1 MSVLSGN
8 TNIIVEQPREAQHL
22 LTLKVMR
29 QSSPLTS
36 KGTEKKTQAES
47 LDPTVS
53 KSASRIYMRD
63 LSENELSYSPSMNTN
78 AIENIYLGATFDSYL
93 IVNNDSARIA
103 RDIVIKAELQTEKQL
118 LQLADTTSNPVSTI
132 EPHKVYE
139 FVIKHEIKELG
150 IHNLICMVQYIT
162 DEGVRRYLKKFY
174 RFQVLNPFA
183 VKTKV
188 NNMADGTV
196 FLEVQIQNVAE
207 RLMYLERMNF
217 EPGEVFNYKDLNF
230 VVFNDEIN
238 DKELKK
244 VNENINE
251 NINEKIDL
259 VNKESNTE
267 SKEENNENLNIANE
281 QANLENDNKE
291 NEKNSESKIVKL
303 SKVKIDQESIFGK
316 NSYLNPQ
323 DIRQYLYMLMPKP
336 EIDNKLARTT
346 NALGKLEI
354 VWRSNYGETG
364 RLQTSQLI
372 RKSPIL
378 DEIEFSVTS
387 IPSLIELEVP
397 FKLGCRIRN
406 RTTTTLKI
414 TITAVKS
421 KMGSVLLSGS
431 STNYLGELAS
441 DAFVEFSLEFFPLS
455 PGLQKVGGLKV
466 VDKISGYTKEID
478 HLTDIFVLFSK

>member
-1 MSVLSGN
+1 MSVISGN

-22 LTLKVMR
+22 LSLKVMR

-36 KGTEKKTQAES
+36 KGIEKKSQIES
-47 LDPTVS
+47 LDSTVS

-63 LSENELSYSPSMNTN
+63 LSENELLSSPSMNTN

-93 IVNNDSARIA
+93 IVNNDSARIT
-103 RDIVIKAELQTEKQL
+103 RDISIRAELQTDKQR
-118 LQLADTTSNPVSTI
+118 LQLADTTSNPVSII
-132 EPHKVYE
+132 ESYKAYE

-150 IHNLICMVQYIT
+150 IHNLACMVQYTT
-162 DEGVRRYLKKFY
+162 DEGIRRHLKKFY

-217 EPGEVFNYKDLNF
+217 EPGEVFNYKDLNY
-230 VVFNDEIN
+230 VVYNDEIN
-238 DKELKK
+238 DKE
-244 VNENINE
+244 INE
-251 NINEKIDL
+251 NINKKIDL
-259 VNKESNTE
+259 INKESNIE
-267 SKEENNENLNIANE
+267 SKEEDNGNLNIANS
-281 QANLENDNKE
+281 QVNLENDNKE
-291 NEKNSESKIVKL
+291 DEKNSESKIFKL
-303 SKVKIDQESIFGK
+303 SKVIIDQESIFGK
-316 NSYLNPQ
+316 NSYLNPH
-323 DIRQYLYMLMPKP
+323 DIRQYLYMLTPKP
-336 EIDNKLARTT
+336 EIDNKLARIT

-372 RKSPIL
+372 RKPPIL
-378 DEIEFSVTS
+378 DEIELSVTS
-387 IPSLIELEVP
+387 IPPLIELEVP

-406 RTTTTLKI
+406 RTTATLKI

-421 KMGSVLLSGS
+421 KMGSVLLSGP
-431 STNYLGELAS
+431 STKYLGELAS

>member
-1 MSVLSGN
+1 MSVISGN
-8 TNIIVEQPREAQHL
+8 TNIIVEQPQTHL
-22 LTLKVMR
+22 LSLKVMR
-29 QSSPLTS
+29 QSSSLS
-36 KGTEKKTQAES
+36 KGTEKKSQVES
-47 LDPTVS
+47 LDSIVS
-53 KSASRIYMRD
+53 KSTSRILMRE
-63 LSENELSYSPSMNTN
+63 LNENELLSPASMNTN

-93 IVNNDSARIA
+93 TVNNDSTRIA
-103 RDIVIKAELQTEKQL
+103 RDVSIRAELQTDKQR
-118 LQLADTTSNPVSTI
+118 LQLADTTSNSVLII
-132 EPHKVYE
+132 EPLKTHE

-150 IHNLICMVQYIT
+150 IHNLVCMVQYTT
-162 DEGVRRYLKKFY
+162 DEGVRRYFKRFY

-217 EPGEVFNYKDLNF
+217 EPGEVFNYKDLNY
-230 VVFNDEIN
+230 VVSDDEIN
-238 DKELKK
+238 DKEFAK

-251 NINEKIDL
+251 KNEKSTI
-259 VNKESNTE
+259 E
-267 SKEENNENLNIANE
+267 SKEENNGNSDITNE
-281 QANLENDNKE
+281 QVNLGNDNKS
-291 NEKNSESKIVKL
+291 EKNSESKIVKL

-323 DIRQYLYMLMPKP
+323 DIRQYLYMLTSKP

-354 VWRSNYGETG
+354 VWRSNFGETG

-372 RKSPIL
+372 RKPPIL
-378 DEIEFSVTS
+378 DEIELSVTS
-387 IPSLIELEVP
+387 IPPLIELEVP

-406 RTTTTLKI
+406 RSTTTLKI
-414 TITAVKS
+414 TITAVKI
-421 KMGSVLLSGS
+421 KMGSVLLSGP
-431 STNYLGELAS
+431 STKYLGELAS
-441 DAFVEFSLEFFPLS
+441 DAFVEFNLELFPLS
-455 PGLQKVGGLKV
+455 PGLQKIGGLKV

>member
-8 TNIIVEQPREAQHL
+8 TNIIVEQPREVQHL
-22 LTLKVMR
+22 LSLKVMR
-29 QSSPLTS
+29 QSSPSTS
-36 KGTEKKTQAES
+36 KGTEKKSQAES

-53 KSASRIYMRD
+53 KSASRIHMRD
-63 LSENELSYSPSMNTN
+63 LSENELSSLPSMNTN

-103 RDIVIKAELQTEKQL
+103 RDISIRAELQTEKQR
-118 LQLADTTSNPVSTI
+118 LQLADTTSNSVPTI
-132 EPHKVYE
+132 EPHKAYE

-150 IHNLICMVQYIT
+150 IHNLVCMVQYTT
-162 DEGVRRYLKKFY
+162 DEGVKRYLKKFY

-230 VVFNDEIN
+230 
-238 DKELKK
+238 
-244 VNENINE
+244 
-251 NINEKIDL
+251 
-259 VNKESNTE
+259 
-267 SKEENNENLNIANE
+267 EENENLNIANE

-291 NEKNSESKIVKL
+291 DEKNSESKIVKL

-323 DIRQYLYMLMPKP
+323 DIRQYLYMLTPKP

-372 RKSPIL
+372 RKPPIL

-387 IPSLIELEVP
+387 IPTLIELEVP

-414 TITAVKS
+414 TIIAVKS
-421 KMGSVLLSGS
+421 KMGSVLLSGP